1 MSVIAFF
8 VYTNLLIKACSVGAH
23 EQRKAAMA
31 AGQVYR
37 HRGLALLV
45 RSYRKHISIQL
56 KEPSLLAIAMMQGN
70 PKAD

>member
-1 MSVIAFF
+1 
-8 VYTNLLIKACSVGAH
+8 
-23 EQRKAAMA
+23 MA

-56 KEPSLLAIAMMQGN
+56 EEPGLLAIAMMQGN